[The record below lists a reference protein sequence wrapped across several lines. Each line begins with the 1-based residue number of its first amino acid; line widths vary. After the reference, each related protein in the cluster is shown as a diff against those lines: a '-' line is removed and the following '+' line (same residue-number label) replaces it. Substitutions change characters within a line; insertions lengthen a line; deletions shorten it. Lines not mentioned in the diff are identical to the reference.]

1 MFGVFDVSQILPPYH
16 IYFILVTG
24 VEIVRFSSG
33 TRASLYIDVA
43 YLLMSKGKFTLHI
56 ITQVENNSQ

>member
-1 MFGVFDVSQILPPYH
+1 MMMFGVFDVSQISDP
-16 IYFILVTG
+16 YFILVTG